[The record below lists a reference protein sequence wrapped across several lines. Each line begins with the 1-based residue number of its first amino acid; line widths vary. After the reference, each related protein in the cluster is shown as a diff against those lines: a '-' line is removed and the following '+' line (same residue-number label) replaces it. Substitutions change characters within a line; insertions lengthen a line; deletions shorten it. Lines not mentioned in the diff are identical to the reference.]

1 MKKILFLVILCFSY
15 NIFSFEKLD
24 NNSNQQSRN
33 GTYVMDISEICYYE
47 IKVNGSTWTVK
58 FLELSNGVLEDGKE
72 QVLTSYNGIVK
83 GNILYDPSGNEKIG
97 CFNDGNIISILTT
110 NGFGGHKHF
119 PYTKVIPKK

>member
-33 GTYVMDISEICYYE
+33 GTYVMDIPEICYYE

-58 FLELSNGVLEDGKE
+58 FLELNTGVSEDGEK
-72 QVLTSYNGIVK
+72 SYRSNNGIIK
-83 GNILYDPSGNEKIG
+83 GNTLYDKSGDKKIG
-97 CFNDGNIISILTT
+97 YFEDGYIVFHLLDDGTIVRKSYV
-110 NGFGGHKHF
+110 
-119 PYTKVIPKK
+119 YTKVNSKK